1 MCGVCGGVGVGCV
14 CKEELAS
21 KSATT
26 KLLIVV

>member
-1 MCGVCGGVGVGCV
+1 MGCVGGVGVGCV